1 MLEVVQYQQQ
11 PLLSKISVQGLAR
24 SSVPRFPQAQRLR
37 DGRDH
42 ETRVAQVRQGNE
54 NRAVWEK
61 PRGFSSR
68 LYREARLAY
77 AASAGQGEQPGPLQ
91 EGSYLYQF
99 PFSAQ
104 QGCRRPGQVGFRS
117 GRRDGERIGATFLRY
132 S

>member
-42 ETRVAQVRQGNE
+42 ETRVAQRRQGNE

-61 PRGFSSR
+61 PRGYPCR
-68 LYREARLAY
+68 LYSEARLAY
-77 AASAGQGEQPGPLQ
+77 AARAGQGEQPGLLQ
-91 EGSYLYQF
+91 EGPYLYQF
-99 PFSAQ
+99 LLSTQ
-104 QGCRRPGQVGFRS
+104 QGCRRPGQAGLFR
-117 GRRDGERIGATFLRY
+117 GRWDEE
-132 S
+132 